1 MATGKTRHKVRMREK
16 IGGREGMGKIV
27 AKAERSRKK
36 RKEER
41 GEKRKEKTKSEIVE
55 LHDAFKW

>member
-1 MATGKTRHKVRMREK
+1 MRMRKK
-16 IGGREGMGKIV
+16 IGGRERMEKIV
-27 AKAERSRKK
+27 AKVERSRKK